1 MRLRGSNRRGMTC
14 LGFLK
19 IGVAGLVVSLPCV
32 AQNTTT
38 QTLQANIVPLGGLF
52 MQATPVVLTKSSTNF
67 NSFAGTITLSYRAR
81 TTQGTGQ
88 GAITVKATADFT
100 PAGGPSINNPP
111 STGDTF
117 TYTCSGATLGASCSG
132 TQKVSTTAA
141 TNVVTLGASACTG
154 GGAPCSTANPNTAN
168 VTFILSDDPKYKT
181 GSYSATLTWTI
192 SAS

>member
-1 MRLRGSNRRGMTC
+1 MRLHEGNRRRMTC

-19 IGVAGLVVSLPCV
+19 IGVAGLFVSLPCL
-32 AQNTTT
+32 AQNTAT
-38 QTLQANIVPLGGLF
+38 QTLRATIVPLGGLYI
-52 MQATPVVLTKSSTNF
+52 QATPVVLIKPSTNF

-81 TTQGTGQ
+81 TSQGTGH
-88 GAITVKATADFT
+88 GVITVKATADFT
-100 PAGGPSINNPP
+100 PAGGPSIANPP
-111 STGDTF
+111 SAGDTF

-132 TQKVSTTAA
+132 TQRVSTTAA

-168 VTFILSDDPKYKT
+168 VTFTLSDDPKYKT